1 MRISDEKIEEVRTAS
16 DIVEVISEFVSLKK
30 RGTHFIGL
38 CPFHQEKTPS
48 FHVNPAMGIYK
59 CFGCGKGGDVY
70 NFLMDHEH
78 LGFYESIKVL
88 AARAHIHIPEEASED
103 TSPEIRL
110 EPLYHALRF
119 SAKFYWEQL
128 TKTDEGKKYGLSY
141 FRERGFLNETIRKFG
156 LGYAPNGWD
165 GLIRASE
172 AAQIKVE
179 HLEQAGLILPSQRGG
194 HYDRFRGRA
203 LFPIISHIGKVIG
216 FGGRILSDAK
226 DQPKYINSPETPV
239 YQKSH
244 VLFGLFQAKN
254 AIRATQEVLLVEGY
268 TDVISLHQAGIHHAV
283 ATSGTALTNHQ
294 VKLLGRYARQ
304 VLMVFDADSAG
315 EKAMLR
321 GINLLFSGGLSPQ
334 VVTLEKGADPDSFV
348 RQFGGV
354 AFLNYIQKYRQDFIS
369 FKFDHAKKQGLWNT
383 PEGKSQVVHEV
394 VETIACI
401 LDPIKQDLYLQEAA
415 RVLAVPE
422 NSLRRVLGAVRSHQT
437 ASVPRSGETV
447 VVKRF
452 HAQGGAA
459 ETFGQSKPHAAE
471 SILARLMLTEG
482 AEMIYYVFGHMTPQE
497 FTAGVSTTLVELLL
511 NHVENGA
518 VEVNRMVRGDFGAD
532 IREWVTEVLMNTT
545 SVSKKWGVPDD
556 FGTPS
561 GFREPYKVAE
571 DAMTR
576 LKLFRIDQMIE
587 RLSQELRLM
596 YENNAEDEQ
605 VLSQIR
611 DLHIFR
617 KGIEQRTFLQDNA
630 S

>member
-16 DIVEVISEFVSLKK
+16 DLVEVISEFVSLKK

-59 CFGCGKGGDVY
+59 CFGCGKGGDVF

-88 AARAHIHIPEEASED
+88 AARAHIHIPEETSED
-103 TSPEIRL
+103 TSPETRL

-119 SAKFYWEQL
+119 AAKFYWEQL

-141 FRERGFLNETIRKFG
+141 FRERGFFNETIRKFG
-156 LGYAPNGWD
+156 LGYAPEAWD

-172 AAQIKVE
+172 AAQIKAE

-216 FGGRILSDAK
+216 FGGRMLTDAK

-254 AIRATQEVLLVEGY
+254 AIRAAQEALLVEGY

-283 ATSGTALTNHQ
+283 ATSGTALTNQQ

-348 RQFGGV
+348 RQFGGA
-354 AFLNYIQKYRQDFIS
+354 AFLNYVQKNRQDFIS
-369 FKFDHAKKQGLWNT
+369 FKVSHAKKQGLWNT

-401 LDPIKQDLYLQEAA
+401 PDPIKQDLYLQEAA
-415 RVLAVPE
+415 RVLAIPE

-437 ASVPRSGETV
+437 AAGPRTGETV

-452 HAQGGAA
+452 RTQRDAA
-459 ETFGQSKPHAAE
+459 EMDGRPKPHAAE

-482 AEMIYYVFGHMTPQE
+482 GEMIYYVFGHMTPQE
-497 FTAGVSTTLVELLL
+497 FTPGVSKTLVELLL
-511 NHVENGA
+511 NHIENGT
-518 VEVNRMVRGDFGAD
+518 VEVNRMVRGEFGED
-532 IREWVTEVLMNTT
+532 IRDWVTEVLMNTT

-561 GFREPYKVAE
+561 GFKEPYKVAE

-587 RLSQELRLM
+587 RMSQELRLI
-596 YENNAEDEQ
+596 YESNEEDEQ
-605 VLSQIR
+605 MLSQIR
-611 DLHIFR
+611 DLHILR
-617 KGIEQRTFLQDNA
+617 KSIEKRDFIHVIN

>member
-216 FGGRILSDAK
+216 FGGRILSDTK

-437 ASVPRSGETV
+437 ASVPRTGETV

-459 ETFGQSKPHAAE
+459 EAFGQSKPHAAE

>member
-216 FGGRILSDAK
+216 FGGRILSDTK

-437 ASVPRSGETV
+437 ASVPRTGETV

>member
-437 ASVPRSGETV
+437 ASVPRTGETV